1 MNKATAQ
8 MRSLCE
14 GMLKDQGERKTVLK
28 ELGEEAHTLRENAR
42 KYLADSKR
50 LHGEMSKDL
59 RQQLEEGKRD
69 LKRKVGAFL
78 EGFGQKE
85 RDLREDLAEARRIW
99 KKTQETL
106 RNHKTRP
113 TAY

>member
-1 MNKATAQ
+1 
-8 MRSLCE
+8 
-14 GMLKDQGERKTVLK
+14 
-28 ELGEEAHTLRENAR
+28 
-42 KYLADSKR
+42 
-50 LHGEMSKDL
+50 MSKEL

-69 LKRKVGAFL
+69 LKKKVDTFL
-78 EGFGQKE
+78 EGFGKKE

-113 TAY
+113 AAIRGERR